1 MKRTDI
7 LTAMTTRFNGI
18 VSGSGS
24 YSTTLSGSVSTWRTV
39 PVLLSEVPFLNI
51 RDTLEEIVDDTQ
63 GGASG
68 RMTQRRLIV
77 ELEVVAQDISTL
89 RSLMKD
95 IETAIA
101 VDETWGGLAL
111 RTQPIS
117 SEVLASQ
124 ERDAIAGVLI
134 TVRVDYRTG
143 RWSVS

>member
-7 LTAMTTRFNGI
+7 LDAMKSRFNSI
-18 VSGSGS
+18 ISGSGS
-24 YSTTLSGSVSTWRTV
+24 YDLTLSGSVGIWRTV
-39 PVLLSEVPFLNI
+39 PLMDSEVPFVNI

-63 GGASG
+63 GGSSG
-68 RMTQRRLIV
+68 RMTQRRLTVEIEIV
-77 ELEVVAQDISTL
+77 SPDIATL
-89 RSLMKD
+89 RTCQKN

-101 VDETWGGLAL
+101 VDETFGGKAL

-124 ERDAIAGVLI
+124 ERDGIGGIVF

-143 RWSVS
+143 RWSSE